1 MLYFVK
7 DNTLH
12 RFPSPKRCGVQRVK
26 EKLRDTVP
34 HGVEQCVYCLKRWSD
49 DE

>member
-7 DNTLH
+7 DNVLH
-12 RFPSPKRCGVQRVK
+12 RFPAPKRCGVERDN

-34 HGVEQCVYCLKRWSD
+34 YGVEKCVYCLKRWPN

>member
-1 MLYFVK
+1 MLYFIK

-12 RFPSPKRCGVQRVK
+12 RFPAPKRCGVKRDS

-34 HGVEQCVYCLKRWSD
+34 NEVEKCVYCLKRWLG

>member
-7 DNTLH
+7 DNVLH
-12 RFPSPKRCGVQRVK
+12 RFPAPKRCWVERDN
-26 EKLRDTVP
+26 EKFRDTVP
-34 HGVEQCVYCLKRWSD
+34 YGVEKCVYCLKRWPG

>member
-1 MLYFVK
+1 MLFFVK

-12 RFPSPKRCGVQRVK
+12 RFPVPKRCGVERNS

-34 HGVEQCVYCLKRWSD
+34 HEVKKCVYCLSRWPA